1 MTMLTGTL
9 LHASQVYLLK
19 GFQAACGRW
28 LRGRPYGVSYKQS
41 CQLSAICLQA
51 TSRDKLQ

>member
-1 MTMLTGTL
+1 MSMLTGTL
-9 LHASQVYLLK
+9 LQASQLYLLK

-41 CQLSAICLQA
+41 CQLSAICPQA
-51 TSRDKLQ
+51 MAPDKLQ